1 MSATT
6 PSSDSH
12 PAMMAHFIGAAGVIT
27 APVQGHR
34 PLSPMWS
41 RSEGPPAKKSSAG
54 QGLPPAGVRRRRSE
68 IGSIAL
74 GIDVRD
80 DATDRV
86 WAARAWRVA
95 LGPGRR
101 AGPYSGWSRLHPTAA
116 HCKDNR
122 EERP

>member
-1 MSATT
+1 MSATR

-12 PAMMAHFIGAAGVIT
+12 AAMMAHFIGAAGVIT

-41 RSEGPPAKKSSAG
+41 RPDGPPAKKSSAR

-80 DATDRV
+80 DATDR
-86 WAARAWRVA
+86 
-95 LGPGRR
+95 GGGQGRT
-101 AGPYSGWSRLHPTAA
+101 AGSHLHPTAA